1 MELRKFRGERE
12 EQKKAFSVWVSPHTI
27 SSFPM
32 SNEIKQQVWT
42 ENLLG
47 TKHFAECF
55 EDVNNKKD
63 TVLSSTIYFSSG
75 DTATL
80 CDKVSCHVG

>member
-55 EDVNNKKD
+55 EDVNNKK
-63 TVLSSTIYFSSG
+63 IQFSPAPYILVQEIQQHFVTRSH
-75 DTATL
+75 AM
-80 CDKVSCHVG
+80 